1 MKSQLKFKKYKA
13 SKYFQLYRN
22 TIPEGVNESDWLR
35 CALQPFDTI
44 IEYTDDAKK
53 AMFSD
58 SMPNKN
64 FGPYVKD
71 MYTACPI
78 CGCREVYTEK
88 FNELEPEALAG
99 SAGFNMICKECGYKH
114 RVVTMM
120 S

>member
-1 MKSQLKFKKYKA
+1 MKKQFKLKKYKE

-22 TIPEGVNESDWLR
+22 PIPGGINNESDWLR

-53 AMFSD
+53 AMLTD
-58 SMPNKN
+58 SKPYAD
-64 FGPYVKD
+64 GLYVKD
-71 MYTACPI
+71 MYAACPI
-78 CGCREVYTEK
+78 CGCREVDTEH
-88 FNELEPEALAG
+88 FNDLEPEALAG
-99 SAGFNMICKECGYKH
+99 SAGFYMICKECGYKY